1 MMKNMFTYTQILLV
15 VCMTLCNGGI
25 AVCFPGKSEEFP
37 CKGHQCGCRSESDCR
52 AHCCCKLNKDLV
64 MFQDNVHG
72 RKNGLHVVISG
83 VNCKY
88 GDSPLKGIIFTVKYI
103 LEVKVQSEKE
113 FFLCFFSHDTSIRI
127 PEMSVSPP
135 EKPPRDFT

>member
-1 MMKNMFTYTQILLV
+1 
-15 VCMTLCNGGI
+15 
-25 AVCFPGKSEEFP
+25 
-37 CKGHQCGCRSESDCR
+37 
-52 AHCCCKLNKDLV
+52 